1 MAELKGRERARYVA
15 DMFGRISAR
24 YDLVNTLM
32 TAGRHHAWRRMA
44 AGTAAGTLD
53 GPALDVAT
61 GTGDFAH
68 QLALRPAVT
77 GVVGLDFSR
86 QMLDIAVHKTSE
98 EGLDSLVSYTLG
110 DAHALPFPDDHFICA
125 TVGFGVRNFTDV
137 PRALGEM
144 ARVVRPGGRVVSLEI
159 VRLDGLDAISRLIQL
174 HFRYVTPWLGALFA
188 GDREAYTYLPESVE
202 GFLSAGELASTMER
216 AGLVNVTYRKLAL
229 GAVAIHVGEVG
240 E

>member
-1 MAELKGRERARYVA
+1 
-15 DMFGRISAR
+15 MFGRISAR

-44 AGTAAGTLD
+44 AHTAAGTLD

-86 QMLDIAVHKTSE
+86 EMLQVAERKTRSD
-98 EGLDSLVSYTLG
+98 GLGGRVRFALG
-110 DAHALPFPDDHFICA
+110 DAHALPFPDDRFICA
-125 TVGFGVRNFTDV
+125 TVGFGIRNFTDV

-159 VRLDGLDAISRLIQL
+159 VRLDGLDAVSRLVQL

-202 GFLSAGELASTMER
+202 GFLSAGELAATMGQ

>member
-1 MAELKGRERARYVA
+1 MAQLKGRERARYVA
-15 DMFGRISAR
+15 GMFGRISAR

-44 AGTAAGTLD
+44 ARTAVGALD

-68 QLALRPAVT
+68 QLALRPTVT

-86 QMLDIAVHKTSE
+86 DMLHVARRKTRND
-98 EGLDSLVSYTLG
+98 GLGTRVSFAKG
-110 DAHALPFPDDHFICA
+110 EAHALPFPNDRFICA
-125 TVGFGVRNFTDV
+125 TVGFGIRNFTDV
-137 PRALGEM
+137 PRALSEM
-144 ARVVRPGGRVVSLEI
+144 ARVVRPGGRVISLEI
-159 VRLDGLDAISRLIQL
+159 VRLDGVDAISRLVQL

-202 GFLSAGELASTMER
+202 GFLSAGELASTMEE